1 MAIGLLEL
9 DDLSDGGE
17 KRLCR
22 LVGHHV
28 GMSIAIEAITR
39 KEETV
44 VVTRGCW
51 RDEALV
57 VDR

>member
-1 MAIGLLEL
+1 MAMGLVEL

-22 LVGHHV
+22 LVGDHV
-28 GMSIAIEAITR
+28 SMSKAAEAFM
-39 KEETV
+39 KEKETV

-51 RDEALV
+51 GDKALV